1 MRLCQTFQTT
11 EGLERKYN
19 KEIRDLQCQAKEKN
33 QKEQDVFIVNILK
46 LHSYLGL
53 VVCTV
58 LSLIIVNI

>member
-19 KEIRDLQCQAKEKN
+19 KEIRDLKCQAKEKN

-46 LHSYLGL
+46 LHSYLGSVL
-53 VVCTV
+53 CTV